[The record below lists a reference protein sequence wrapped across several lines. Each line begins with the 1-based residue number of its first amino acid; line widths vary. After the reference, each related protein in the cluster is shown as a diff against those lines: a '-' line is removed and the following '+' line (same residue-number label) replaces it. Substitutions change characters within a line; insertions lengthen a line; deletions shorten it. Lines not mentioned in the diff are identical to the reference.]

1 MLRQESVWSY
11 PRPPRVKPVPQRI
24 RIEFVGH
31 TIADTSR
38 ALRVLETSHPPA
50 YYIPKDDFL
59 RGILKKTDHYSVC
72 EFKGTA
78 SYWSIELNNRQSEN
92 AAWSYENPTFDFES
106 IRGFLAVYPGRV
118 DACFVED
125 EKVTPQKGNFYGGWI
140 TTNLT
145 GPFK

>member
-1 MLRQESVWSY
+1 MLPQESVWFY
-11 PRPPRVKPVPQRI
+11 PRPPRVEPVPQRI
-24 RIEFVGH
+24 RIEFAGH

-59 RGILKKTDHYSVC
+59 RGILKKTDHCSVC

-78 SYWSIELNNRQSEN
+78 SYWSIELNNRHSEN
-92 AAWSYENPTFDFES
+92 AAWSYENPTFDFEP
-106 IRGFLAVYPGRV
+106 IRGYLAVYPGRV